1 MRVPEGPHGVLPYNP
16 PFPQSLSPHIPPIP
30 AAHPQPIGSSRPHP
44 CSRSA
49 DWLLDLPSTP
59 VAKRRRHIEAA
70 MAAAVSEL
78 ELVLVLRLRN
88 LDLVLRDFN
97 LI

>member
-1 MRVPEGPHGVLPYNP
+1 M
-16 PFPQSLSPHIPPIP
+16 
-30 AAHPQPIGSSRPHP
+30 
-44 CSRSA
+44 
-49 DWLLDLPSTP
+49 DLPITP
-59 VAKRRRHIEAA
+59 VAKRRRHLEAS